1 MVVKSHLFKETQYQ
15 VNDNGQH
22 DADDE
27 EGDDGEIE
35 GEIVLLYEDVTR
47 EPAQKG
53 DMLAEDQ

>member
-1 MVVKSHLFKETQYQ
+1 MKSHLFKETQYQ